1 MAISHVLLITLRP
14 YLKLKVFTLQV
25 KMGCF
30 TFVKVMMVL
39 FNLFIFLAGAALL
52 GVGIWVSVDG
62 SSFVRVIGPVSS
74 QAMQFVNIG
83 YFCIA
88 IGAVLVLL
96 GFLGCCGAQ
105 KESKCLLIL
114 FFAIVLIIFIAEI
127 AAAVVALVY
136 SSFAESLLRAW
147 VTPVLQNDY
156 GRKNDVT
163 GIWNTTMSELKCCG
177 FSNYTDFGGSYYFR
191 HHNQT
196 FPEFCCNST
205 VLCTESAA
213 AQSNI
218 QGCFRQLFDILKENA
233 NIVGGIAAGIC
244 ALEIAAM
251 VVSMYLYCKIDGK
264 E

>member
-1 MAISHVLLITLRP
+1 
-14 YLKLKVFTLQV
+14 
-25 KMGCF
+25 MGCF
-30 TFVKVMMVL
+30 TFIKVMMIL
-39 FNLFIFLAGAALL
+39 FNLLIFIAGGALL

-62 SSFVRVIGPVSS
+62 SSFVKVIGPISS

-88 IGAVLVLL
+88 IGAVLVLI

-114 FFAIVLIIFIAEI
+114 FFVIVLIIFIAEI

-147 VTPVLQNDY
+147 VAPVLKNDY
-156 GRKNDVT
+156 GRLKDVT

-177 FSNYTDFGGSYYFR
+177 FTNYTDFSESYYYKNNDR
-191 HHNQT
+191 T
-196 FPEFCCNST
+196 FPPFCCNSA
-205 VLCTESAA
+205 LSICNEIAA
-213 AQSNI
+213 ASSQI

-244 ALEIAAM
+244 VLEIAAM
-251 VVSMYLYCKIDGK
+251 AVSMYLYCKIDGK
-264 E
+264 THV

>member
-1 MAISHVLLITLRP
+1 
-14 YLKLKVFTLQV
+14 
-25 KMGCF
+25 MGCF
-30 TFVKVMMVL
+30 TFVKVMMIL
-39 FNLFIFLAGAALL
+39 FNLLIFLSGGVLL

-62 SSFVRVIGPVSS
+62 SSFVKVIGSVSS

-88 IGAVLVLL
+88 IGAVLVIL

-105 KESKCLLIL
+105 KESKSLLML
-114 FFAIVLIIFIAEI
+114 FFIIVLVIFIAEI

-156 GRKNDVT
+156 GKNKDVT

-177 FSNYTDFGGSYYFR
+177 FTNYTDFTGSHYFNS
-191 HHNQT
+191 HNHT

-205 VLCTESAA
+205 LFCDETAA
-213 AQSNI
+213 ANSHV

-233 NIVGGIAAGIC
+233 NIVGGVAVGIC
-244 ALEIAAM
+244 VLELAAM
-251 VVSMYLYCKIDGK
+251 AVSMYLYCKIDGK
-264 E
+264 D

>member
-1 MAISHVLLITLRP
+1 
-14 YLKLKVFTLQV
+14 
-25 KMGCF
+25 MGCF
-30 TFVKVMMVL
+30 TFVKVMMIL
-39 FNLFIFLAGAALL
+39 FNLSIFLAGGALL

-88 IGAVLVLL
+88 VGAVLVLL

-114 FFAIVLIIFIAEI
+114 FFTIVLIIFIAEI

-147 VTPVLQNDY
+147 VIPVLKNDY
-156 GRKNDVT
+156 GRQKDVT

-177 FSNYTDFGGSYYFR
+177 FTNYTDFSDSHYFNN
-191 HHNQT
+191 HNQT
-196 FPEFCCNST
+196 FPQFCCNST
-205 VLCTESAA
+205 SVCNENAA
-213 AQSNI
+213 IKSRV

-244 ALEIAAM
+244 ALEVAAM
-251 VVSMYLYCKIDGK
+251 VVSMYLYCRIDGK

>member
-1 MAISHVLLITLRP
+1 
-14 YLKLKVFTLQV
+14 
-25 KMGCF
+25 MGCF
-30 TFVKVMMVL
+30 TFVKVMMIL
-39 FNLFIFLAGAALL
+39 FNLFIFLAGGALL

-62 SSFVRVIGPVSS
+62 SSFVRVIGSVSS

-114 FFAIVLIIFIAEI
+114 FFTIVLIIFIAEI

-136 SSFAESLLRAW
+136 SSFAESVLRAW
-147 VTPVLQNDY
+147 VVPVLKNDY
-156 GRKNDVT
+156 GRQKDVT

-177 FSNYTDFGGSYYFR
+177 FTNYTDFSDSYYFNK
-191 HHNQT
+191 HNQT
-196 FPEFCCNST
+196 FPQFCCNST
-205 VLCTESAA
+205 SVCNENATIKSRV
-213 AQSNI
+213 

-244 ALEIAAM
+244 ALEVAAM

-264 E
+264 NEV

>member
-1 MAISHVLLITLRP
+1 MR
-14 YLKLKVFTLQV
+14 
-25 KMGCF
+25 MGCF
-30 TFVKVMMVL
+30 TFVKVIMVL
-39 FNLFIFLAGAALL
+39 FNLIIFLAGGALL

-62 SSFVRVIGPVSS
+62 SSFIKVIGPVSS

-105 KESKCLLIL
+105 KESKCLLIM

-147 VTPVLQNDY
+147 VTPVLKNDY
-156 GRKNDVT
+156 GRQTDVT

-177 FSNYTDFGGSYYFR
+177 FTNYTDFYDSYYFTQ
-191 HHNQT
+191 HNRT
-196 FPEFCCNST
+196 FPSYCCNST
-205 VLCTESAA
+205 ICNEAA
-213 AQSNI
+213 AVVSNV
-218 QGCFRQLFDILKENA
+218 QGCFQQLFDILKENA

-264 E
+264 TEI

>member
-1 MAISHVLLITLRP
+1 
-14 YLKLKVFTLQV
+14 
-25 KMGCF
+25 MGCF
-30 TFVKVMMVL
+30 TFVKVMMIL
-39 FNLFIFLAGAALL
+39 FNLFIFLAGGALL

-62 SSFVRVIGPVSS
+62 TSFVRVIGPVSS

-83 YFCIA
+83 YFCIV
-88 IGAVLVLL
+88 IGAILVLL

-147 VTPVLQNDY
+147 VTPILRDDY
-156 GRKNDVT
+156 GRQKDAT

-177 FSNYTDFGGSYYFR
+177 FTNYTDFSDSYYF
-191 HHNQT
+191 NNNNKT
-196 FPEFCCNST
+196 YPPFCCNAT
-205 VLCTESAA
+205 ICTETAA
-213 AQSNI
+213 IQSQI

-244 ALEIAAM
+244 VLEIAAM
-251 VVSMYLYCKIDGK
+251 AVSMYLYCKIDGK
-264 E
+264 SRV